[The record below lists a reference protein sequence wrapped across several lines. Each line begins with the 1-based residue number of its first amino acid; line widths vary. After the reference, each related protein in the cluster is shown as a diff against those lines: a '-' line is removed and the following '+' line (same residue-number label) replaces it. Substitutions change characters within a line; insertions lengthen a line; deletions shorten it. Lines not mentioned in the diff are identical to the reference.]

1 MAFKLHKIPIYKGF
15 YMTHDQQTISKSIEI
30 EGIGLHSGKSV
41 RMTLL
46 PAPPSS
52 GIYFIS
58 AQKKKEIRL
67 KASVHHI
74 TKTTLSTTLGIPDS
88 AQVHT
93 VEHILSALYGMEI
106 DNLTIRLDDV
116 EIPIMDGSAL
126 PFVNLISEGGIV
138 KQREKRSFLRILK
151 SIKVEEDG
159 KSISIHPCPETKI
172 SYSIEFNHPSIGK
185 QEYSFILTRNTFIRE
200 IAAARTFGFLNEFQE
215 LQKQGLIKGG
225 SLDNAVVVGQER
237 ILNKEGLRFHDEF
250 VRHKILDLIGDFA
263 LLGHPVQGHIIAH
276 RAGHALHAKLMA
288 KLLEESDSWE
298 LSESQPE
305 KERSEKARSSTE
317 PLLIS

>member
-1 MAFKLHKIPIYKGF
+1 
-15 YMTHDQQTISKSIEI
+15 MTHDQQTISRAIEI

-93 VEHILSALYGMEI
+93 VEHILSALYGMGI

-126 PFVNLISEGGIV
+126 PFVKLISEGGVV
-138 KQREKRSFLRILK
+138 KQGEKRSYLRILK

-172 SYSIEFNHPSIGK
+172 SYSIDFSHPSIGK
-185 QEYSFILTRNTFIRE
+185 QEYSFTLTRNAFIRE
-200 IAAARTFGFLNEFQE
+200 IAAARTFGFLNEFE
-215 LQKQGLIKGG
+215 ALQKQGLIKGG

-250 VRHKILDLIGDFA
+250 VRHKILDLIGDFS

-288 KLLEESDSWE
+288 KLLEENDSWE
-298 LSESQPE
+298 LSENQPE
-305 KERSEKARSSTE
+305 KERSEKSHPATE